1 MFWRNAARHNGR
13 YYNSSNKFYERKGG
27 RDSGGGRERER
38 EEKIYC
44 DGFVHANLFSEN
56 WPLKRCGARGD
67 NIVVALIASE
77 RKEDQSA
84 RDEGFDSQIHA
95 PPPFTLTDLLQNAE

>member
-1 MFWRNAARHNGR
+1 MQPDIMAAIITALINFTRVWEG
-13 YYNSSNKFYERKGG
+13 ETAVAAG
-27 RDSGGGRERER
+27 DRERER